1 MRRHRDACI
10 ALLGLAIA
18 GAATARDQGFDV
30 FLQRHALEGTRLQW
44 QIDRL
49 RNGNP
54 AARVQA
60 AREIAADPAM
70 LASTS
75 ALLAT
80 ERQAVL
86 RDIVAQLPAGDR
98 AAARPRL
105 EMARQQLAEGA
116 VLVESMRGT
125 ERDATAAKT
134 AMEALSQAGEL
145 LRPLLTSDSSRM
157 DRQDPLAGVH
167 EGADLLDAWR
177 RTLQA
182 WVALHGGGAS
192 SDAAAAKLELERAIV
207 LFARLVDADAQSP
220 EPGNASADLLRTEMG
235 ADAALGLA
243 AALHAAGRD
252 AAGDAWLQAVAGE
265 ASATTAAGRVALW
278 RLAFAIDRQDLHAMR
293 EVLDHMPPRT
303 LTPGLARSAARV
315 ASRDAGADAT
325 AVVTAAM
332 DAMDADARKAWL
344 AQLASQSG
352 PLRALASALQ
362 KAEAQLPA
370 WQRRE
375 GAPADAA
382 AVAAALRDGLAK
394 AGDAAPAPMRAE
406 ALRALGYALVA
417 SGDAAAASVA
427 FEQAAAVRPS
437 LRPEC
442 LWLAAAHEP
451 AKDAAA
457 QRRRIDLLLR
467 QRESDPLGPY
477 AGRVATWL
485 SQLDGFPSDAVAT
498 AVLLEVPD
506 RDALF
511 AAARAEAA
519 RRILRG
525 GAEDAAAQTRSAERA
540 LRVTDACVA
549 SPLVARWRLLAATT
563 PGAQDR
569 LSAEQALQVLAATE
583 RLDAATLLAIVRL
596 QVMQG
601 DMSALQAT
609 LAQAPAALRARL
621 ALAAAF
627 ALSDMQAADRLQAA
641 VACARLAADEAGE
654 DAALAA
660 AARDRLAR
668 SVLAAADAEVV
679 IDAGMCARLIE
690 TLQRAPSTSITET
703 FALAEALRMA
713 GRGAEAAERMQ
724 VLSGTLAQGTE
735 PWLEARWRLYRAL
748 QSFDAA
754 RAASMLQQHMTLLPE
769 GGAQPWGALFRDAA
783 QTAPRTGA
791 P

>member
-10 ALLGLAIA
+10 ALLALAIA
-18 GAATARDQGFDV
+18 CAAMARDEGFDV
-30 FLQRHALEGTRLQW
+30 FLQRHALAGTRLQW

-49 RNGNP
+49 RNGTP

-80 ERQAVL
+80 ERHAVL
-86 RDIVAQLPAGDR
+86 RDIVTQLPAGDR

-116 VLVESMRGT
+116 VLVEAMRGA
-125 ERDATAAKT
+125 ERDATAAKS
-134 AMEALSQAGEL
+134 AMEALSQAAEL
-145 LRPLLTSDSSRM
+145 LRPLLTSDGSRM

-182 WVALHGGGAS
+182 WVVLHGGGAP

-252 AAGDAWLQAVAGE
+252 AAGDAWLQAVAGD
-265 ASATTAAGRVALW
+265 ASTTTAAGRVALW
-278 RLAFAIDRQDLHAMR
+278 RLAFAIDRQDLRAMR
-293 EVLDHMPPRT
+293 EVLDQMPPRT

-315 ASRDAGADAT
+315 ASRASSPDAT
-325 AVVTAAM
+325 AVVTSAI
-332 DAMDADARKAWL
+332 DAMDAGARKAWL
-344 AQLASQSG
+344 EQLASQAG
-352 PLRALASALQ
+352 PLRSLASALQ
-362 KAEAQLPA
+362 KADAQMPA

-375 GAPADAA
+375 GVPAEAA
-382 AVAAALRDGLAK
+382 LIAAALRDGLAQ
-394 AGDAAPAPMRAE
+394 AGDAAPAPLRGE
-406 ALRALGYALVA
+406 ALRALGYALVT
-417 SGDAAAASVA
+417 SGDSVAASAA
-427 FEQAAAVRPS
+427 FEQAAAVRS
-437 LRPEC
+437 TLRPEC
-442 LWLAAAHEP
+442 LWLAAVHEP
-451 AKDAAA
+451 AKDEAAR
-457 QRRRIDLLLR
+457 RRRIELLLH

-498 AVLLEVPD
+498 AVLLEVPAS
-506 RDALF
+506 DALF
-511 AAARAEAA
+511 APARAEAA
-519 RRILRG
+519 RRILRQ
-525 GAEDAAAQTRSAERA
+525 AADDPSAQAKAAERA
-540 LRVTDACVA
+540 LRVTDACA
-549 SPLVARWRLLAATT
+549 TSPAVARWRLLAATT

-569 LSAEQALQVLAATE
+569 LSAEQALQALAVADRNDAT
-583 RLDAATLLAIVRL
+583 TLLAIVRL

-601 DMSALQAT
+601 DMASLQNM
-609 LAQAPAALRARL
+609 LAQAPEAMRGRL

-627 ALSDMQAADRLQAA
+627 ALSDMQAPDRMQAA
-641 VACARLAADEAGE
+641 VACARMAADGAISDASLAG
-654 DAALAA
+654 

-668 SVLAAADAEVV
+668 CVLAAADAEVAMDAGVSAKV
-679 IDAGMCARLIE
+679 IDA
-690 TLQRAPSTSITET
+690 LQRTPSQSMAEA
-703 FALAEALRMA
+703 FALAESLRMA

-724 VLSGTLAQGTE
+724 VLSGTLAQGSE
-735 PWLEARWRLYRAL
+735 AWMEARWRLYRAL
-748 QSFDAA
+748 QSFDAT
-754 RAASMLQQHMTLLPE
+754 RAASMLQQHMSLLPQ
-769 GGAQPWGALFRDAA
+769 GGPQPWGARFRDAA
-783 QTAPRTGA
+783 QAAVRAGA

>member
-10 ALLGLAIA
+10 ALLGLTIA
-18 GAATARDQGFDV
+18 CAATARDQGFDV
-30 FLQRHALEGTRLQW
+30 FLQQHALEGTRLQW

-125 ERDATAAKT
+125 ERDAIAAKT

-157 DRQDPLAGVH
+157 DRQDPLASVH

-220 EPGNASADLLRTEMG
+220 APANASADLLRTEMG

-303 LTPGLARSAARV
+303 LTPGLARSAAR
-315 ASRDAGADAT
+315 A
-325 AVVTAAM
+325 
-332 DAMDADARKAWL
+332 
-344 AQLASQSG
+344 
-352 PLRALASALQ
+352 ALQ
-362 KAEAQLPA
+362 SAEAQLPA

-442 LWLAAAHEP
+442 LWLAAVHEP

-569 LSAEQALQVLAATE
+569 LSAEQALQALAATE

-668 SVLAAADAEVV
+668 SVLAAADAEVA
-679 IDAGMCARLIE
+679 IDADMCARVIE
-690 TLQRAPSTSITET
+690 TLQRTPSASITEA
-703 FALAEALRMA
+703 FALAESLRMA

-748 QSFDAA
+748 QSFDAT

>member
-1 MRRHRDACI
+1 MRLRRDACLALCALSI
-10 ALLGLAIA
+10 AC
-18 GAATARDQGFDV
+18 AAHARDERFDV
-30 FLQRHALEGTRLQW
+30 FLQRHGLEGTRLQW

-49 RNGNP
+49 RSGTP

-70 LASTS
+70 LAS
-75 ALLAT
+75 AGGLLNS
-80 ERQAVL
+80 ERQDVL
-86 RDIVAQLPAGDR
+86 RLVVAQLPAGDR

-116 VLVESMRGT
+116 VLVEAMRGS
-125 ERDATAAKT
+125 ERDTANAKI

-182 WVALHGGGAS
+182 WVVLHGGGGVG
-192 SDAAAAKLELERAIV
+192 DAAAAKVELERAIV

-220 EPGNASADLLRTEMG
+220 DPGNASADLLRTEMG

-252 AAGDAWLQAVAGE
+252 AAAEAWLQAVARE
-265 ASATTAAGRVALW
+265 ASATAAVGRIALW
-278 RLAFAIDRQDLHAMR
+278 RLAFAIDRQDLRVMR

-315 ASRDAGADAT
+315 ASRASGADAT

-332 DAMDADARKAWL
+332 DAMDAGARKAWL
-344 AQLASQSG
+344 AQLASQQS
-352 PLRALASALQ
+352 PLRALASAMQ
-362 KAEAQLPA
+362 KADAQLSA

-382 AVAAALRDGLAK
+382 AIATALREGLSN
-394 AGDAAPAPMRAE
+394 AGDAAPVPMRGE

-417 SGDAAAASVA
+417 SGDAASASVA
-427 FEQAAAVRPS
+427 FEQAAAVRAS

-442 LWLAAAHEP
+442 LWLAAVHAP
-451 AKDAAA
+451 AKDAAS

-467 QRESDPLGPY
+467 QRDADPLGPY

-498 AVLLEVPD
+498 AVLLEVPTSD
-506 RDALF
+506 TLF
-511 AAARAEAA
+511 ASARAEAA
-519 RRILRG
+519 RRILRQAG
-525 GAEDAAAQTRSAERA
+525 DDPVAQGRAAERA
-540 LRVTDACVA
+540 LRLTDACAAAPV
-549 SPLVARWRLLAATT
+549 VARWRLLAATT

-569 LSAEQALQVLAATE
+569 LSAEQALQAIPAAE
-583 RLDAATLLAIVRL
+583 RTDAATLLAIVRL

-601 DMSALQAT
+601 DITALQAT
-609 LAQAPAALRARL
+609 LAQAPSALRARL

-641 VACARLAADEAGE
+641 VACARVAVDASGE
-654 DAALAA
+654 DAALTT

-668 SVLAAADAEVV
+668 SVLAAADADVGIDPAACAAV
-679 IDAGMCARLIE
+679 IDP
-690 TLQRAPSTSITET
+690 LQRTPSPTLPEA
-703 FALAEALRMA
+703 FALAESLRMA

-724 VLSGTLAQGTE
+724 MLSGTLAQGSE
-735 PWLEARWRLYRAL
+735 AWMEARWRLYRAL

-754 RAASMLQQHMTLLPE
+754 RAATMLQQHMSLLPE
-769 GGAQPWGALFRDAA
+769 GGPQPWGARFRDAS
-783 QTAPRTGA
+783 QVVVP
-791 P
+791 

>member
-1 MRRHRDACI
+1 MRLRREACTALCALSI
-10 ALLGLAIA
+10 AC
-18 GAATARDQGFDV
+18 AARARDEGFDV

-49 RNGNP
+49 RSGTP

-70 LASTS
+70 LASTGG
-75 ALLAT
+75 LLNS
-80 ERQAVL
+80 ERQDVL
-86 RDIVAQLPAGDR
+86 RLVVAQLPAGDR

-105 EMARQQLAEGA
+105 EMARQQLADGA
-116 VLVESMRGT
+116 VLVEAMRGS
-125 ERDATAAKT
+125 ERDTANAKI
-134 AMEALSQAGEL
+134 AMEALSQAAEL
-145 LRPLLTSDSSRM
+145 LRPLLTSDSSRT

-182 WVALHGGGAS
+182 WVVLHGGGAAT
-192 SDAAAAKLELERAIV
+192 DAAAAKLELERAIV
-207 LFARLVDADAQSP
+207 LFARLVDADVQSP

-243 AALHAAGRD
+243 AALHAVGRD
-252 AAGDAWLQAVAGE
+252 AAADAWLQAVARE
-265 ASATTAAGRVALW
+265 ASTTTAAGRMALW
-278 RLAFAIDRQDLHAMR
+278 RLAFAIDRQDLRAMR

-315 ASRDAGADAT
+315 ASRTSGTDAT

-332 DAMDADARKAWL
+332 DAMDVGARKAWL
-344 AQLASQSG
+344 EQLASQKS
-352 PLRALASALQ
+352 PLRALASAMQ
-362 KAEAQLPA
+362 KADAQLPA

-382 AVAAALRDGLAK
+382 AIAAALREGLAN
-394 AGDAAPAPMRAE
+394 AGDAAPVPMRGE

-417 SGDAAAASVA
+417 SGDAASASVA
-427 FEQAAAVRPS
+427 FEQAAAVRAS

-442 LWLAAAHEP
+442 LWLAAVHAP
-451 AKDAAA
+451 AKDEAA
-457 QRRRIDLLLR
+457 QRRRVELLLR
-467 QRESDPLGPY
+467 QRDADPLGPY

-498 AVLLEVPD
+498 AVLLEVPTSD
-506 RDALF
+506 TLF
-511 AAARAEAA
+511 ATARAEAA
-519 RRILRG
+519 RRILRQAG
-525 GAEDAAAQTRSAERA
+525 DDAAAQGRAAERA
-540 LRVTDACVA
+540 LRLTDACA
-549 SPLVARWRLLAATT
+549 AAPEVARWRLLAATT

-569 LSAEQALQVLAATE
+569 LSAEQALQVIAAADRT
-583 RLDAATLLAIVRL
+583 DATILLAMVRL

-601 DMSALQAT
+601 DMTALQAT
-609 LAQAPAALRARL
+609 LAQAPVAVRGRL

-627 ALSDMQAADRLQAA
+627 ALSDMQAPDRMRAA
-641 VACARLAADEAGE
+641 VVCARIAVDASAADS
-654 DAALAA
+654 ALAT

-668 SVLAAADAEVV
+668 SVLAASDADVGIDPAVCAAV
-679 IDAGMCARLIE
+679 IDA
-690 TLQRAPSTSITET
+690 LQRTPSPTLPEA
-703 FALAEALRMA
+703 FALAESLRMA

-724 VLSGTLAQGTE
+724 VLSGTLAQGSE
-735 PWLEARWRLYRAL
+735 PWMEARWRLHRAL

-754 RAASMLQQHMTLLPE
+754 RAATMLRQHMSLLPE
-769 GGAQPWGALFRDAA
+769 GGPQPWGARFRDAA
-783 QTAPRTGA
+783 QAVVP
-791 P
+791 

>member
-1 MRRHRDACI
+1 MRLRRDACI
-10 ALLGLAIA
+10 VLLALVIA
-18 GAATARDQGFDV
+18 EAAMAREEGFDA
-30 FLQRHALEGTRLQW
+30 FLERHGLQDTRLQW

-49 RNGNP
+49 RNGTP

-116 VLVESMRGT
+116 VLVEAMRGT

-134 AMEALSQAGEL
+134 AMEALSQAAEL

-182 WVALHGGGAS
+182 WVALHGGGAA

-235 ADAALGLA
+235 ADAAIGLA
-243 AALHAAGRD
+243 AALHAAGRE
-252 AAGDAWLQAVAGE
+252 AAAEAWLKAAARD
-265 ASATTAAGRVALW
+265 ASGTTAVERVALW
-278 RLAFAIDRQDLHAMR
+278 RLAFAIDRNDLHAMR

-332 DAMDADARKAWL
+332 DAMDAGARKAWL
-344 AQLASQSG
+344 SQLASQSG

-362 KAEAQLPA
+362 KADAELPS

-375 GAPADAA
+375 FAPSDAA
-382 AVAAALRDGLAK
+382 AIASALRDGLAE
-394 AGDAAPAPMRAE
+394 AGDSAPAPMRGE
-406 ALRALGYALVA
+406 ALRAMGNALVA
-417 SGDAAAASVA
+417 SGDPQAASMSFERAAAARA
-427 FEQAAAVRPS
+427 S
-437 LRPEC
+437 LAPEC
-442 LWLAAAHEP
+442 LWLAAVHEP
-451 AKDAAA
+451 AKDVAA
-457 QRRRIDLLLR
+457 QRRRVDLLLR

-485 SQLDGFPSDAVAT
+485 SQLDGFPGDAVAT

-506 RDALF
+506 RDVLF

-519 RRILRG
+519 RRILRDG
-525 GAEDAAAQTRSAERA
+525 SDDAAAQMRSAERA
-540 LRVTDACVA
+540 LRVTDACAA
-549 SPLVARWRLLAATT
+549 SPVVARWRLLAATT

-569 LSAEQALQVLAATE
+569 LSAEQALQALAASD
-583 RLDAATLLAIVRL
+583 RNDAATLLAIVRL

-609 LAQAPAALRARL
+609 LAQAPTALRARL

-668 SVLAAADAEVV
+668 SVLAAADAEVA
-679 IDAGMCARLIE
+679 IDAGMCASVIE
-690 TLQRAPSTSITET
+690 TLQRTPSTSLVEA

-724 VLSGTLAQGTE
+724 VLGGTLAQGTE
-735 PWLEARWRLYRAL
+735 AWLEARWRLYQAL
-748 QSFDAA
+748 RSFDAA
-754 RAASMLQQHMTLLPE
+754 RAASMLQQHMSLLPE
-769 GGAQPWGALFRDAA
+769 GGAQPWGARFRDAA
-783 QTAPRTGA
+783 RAGA